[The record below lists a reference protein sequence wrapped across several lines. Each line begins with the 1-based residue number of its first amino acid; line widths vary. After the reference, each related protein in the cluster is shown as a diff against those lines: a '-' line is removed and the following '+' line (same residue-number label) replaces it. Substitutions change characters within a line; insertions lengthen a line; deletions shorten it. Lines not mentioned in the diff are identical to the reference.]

1 MASCVN
7 GHFNEGDAKFCSV
20 CGSPTSGA
28 PGAPASGFRST
39 IKKAPSGPE
48 SRPFSP
54 SAGYG
59 APGASAPSYTAPT
72 YSTPGYAAPVYGG
85 PAYVPGT
92 SGSGDSRPSA
102 KGLAIAGMVLG
113 IVADVFFFA
122 WFIGLI
128 CAIVGLTLSSI
139 AWRRISTGAARPDGK
154 GFAIAGFI
162 TSIIAVGVALL
173 IFFAAVSVLSS
184 GGY

>member
-20 CGSPTSGA
+20 CGSPTSGSG
-28 PGAPASGFRST
+28 GAPASGFRST
-39 IKKAPSGPE
+39 IKKTPSAPD
-48 SRPFSP
+48 SRPYSS

-59 APGASAPSYTAPT
+59 APSSGAPSYAPPSYT
-72 YSTPGYAAPVYGG
+72 TPGYAAPVYGG
-85 PAYVPGT
+85 PAYVAGS
-92 SGSGDSRPSA
+92 SGSGDSRPSV

-128 CAIVGLTLSSI
+128 CAIIGLTLSAV

-162 TSIIAVGVALL
+162 TSVIAVGIAL
-173 IFFAAVSVLSS
+173 IIVFAAVSVLSS